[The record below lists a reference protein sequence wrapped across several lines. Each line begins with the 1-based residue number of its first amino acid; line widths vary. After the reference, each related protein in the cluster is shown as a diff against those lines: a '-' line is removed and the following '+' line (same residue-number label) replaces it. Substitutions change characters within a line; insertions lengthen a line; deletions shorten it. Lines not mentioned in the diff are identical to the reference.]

1 MPFAQSSDLYVRHFL
16 ECPQRRV
23 ASGEGWKENKKER
36 NHRSC
41 TDPAMQHQL
50 VSAASST
57 IIVAMPT
64 TATLAGASH
73 HSTRTDIL
81 TPAALL
87 WQLVGGHFTESIT
100 QLYVPQFHFRRC
112 NSDAH

>member
-36 NHRSC
+36 NYRSC

-81 TPAALL
+81 TPAAIL